1 MRFLLTALTGL
12 ALTISA
18 SAVEPKPGAKHTS
31 KKVTPSAKK
40 KAPARKVVSTK
51 LAPGKASAATLASN
65 KKPVPAKRYVKNR
78 IVAARVPKAPPVSK
92 QVRTQ
97 AVSYVSSEVQDAA
110 SIPVENSA
118 ALIPFFEQLYR
129 GQRGET
135 EGPVRIL
142 HYGDSHTA
150 ADEWTGD
157 MRNRFQAK
165 FGDGGSGYSF
175 AGRPWNGYRRL
186 DVRTGST
193 KNWHSDGLVGRSG
206 DGLYG
211 LGGVSMSTTTPR
223 ESVYLQADCQQIELF
238 YLQQP
243 AGGALQLYDNG
254 SAVERVTT
262 EGELAPGYFRYT
274 TTPGPH
280 RFEFETVDHAPV
292 RLFGISAE
300 NARGV
305 TYETLGINGAQAS
318 MILDWDQALLAS
330 NIVHRNPA
338 LIVLAYGTN
347 EAGRRDWTKETYRA
361 MFSQLIQR
369 FRASAPAATIL
380 VIGPPDRFIKTRGKW
395 TPMENI
401 SMIVEAQREAAIA
414 NRCPFWDMRAKMGG
428 MGSMQKWVLAGMAQY
443 DHVHFTAP
451 GYRLLGD
458 AIFRDLMN
466 QYGEFLKAREAIAAA
481 PVAPG
486 PAGVAAKP
494 AVVEATIP
502 QAQQ

>member
-1 MRFLLTALTGL
+1 MRFLPSVLLGVALVIG
-12 ALTISA
+12 A
-18 SAVEPKPGAKHTS
+18 SAVEPKPGAKGT
-31 KKVTPSAKK
+31 
-40 KAPARKVVSTK
+40 
-51 LAPGKASAATLASN
+51 SN
-65 KKPVPAKRYVKNR
+65 KKPAASSKAAAKKSVARKPGAANATVASTKKPAAKRYVR
-78 IVAARVPKAPPVSK
+78 GRVAARRIPKGPPVPK
-92 QVRTQ
+92 QVRVQ
-97 AVSYVSSEVQDAA
+97 AVSYVASEVEDAA

-129 GQRGET
+129 GQKGEG

-157 MRNRFQAK
+157 MRSRFQAK

-193 KNWHSDGLVGRSG
+193 RNWHSDGLVGRSG

-211 LGGVSMSTTTPR
+211 LGGVSMTTNTPR

-243 AGGALQLYDNG
+243 GGGALQVYDNG
-254 SAVERVTT
+254 VAVDRVSTA
-262 EGELAPGYFRYT
+262 GDLSPGYFRYT

-280 RFEFETVDHAPV
+280 RFEFETLERAPV
-292 RLFGISAE
+292 RLLGISAE

-318 MILDWDQALLAS
+318 IMLDWDQALLAS
-330 NIVHRNPA
+330 NVMHRNPA

-347 EAGRRDWTKETYRA
+347 EAGRRDLTKESYRA

-369 FRASAPAATIL
+369 LRAAAPTATIL
-380 VIGPPDRFIKTRGKW
+380 VIGPPDRFIRTRGKW
-395 TPMENI
+395 LPMENI

-443 DHVHFTAP
+443 DHVHFTGP

-466 QYGEFLKAREAIAAA
+466 QYGEFLKARDAVATAVPSS
-481 PVAPG
+481 PVVKPVVSD
-486 PAGVAAKP
+486 VA
-494 AVVEATIP
+494 VP